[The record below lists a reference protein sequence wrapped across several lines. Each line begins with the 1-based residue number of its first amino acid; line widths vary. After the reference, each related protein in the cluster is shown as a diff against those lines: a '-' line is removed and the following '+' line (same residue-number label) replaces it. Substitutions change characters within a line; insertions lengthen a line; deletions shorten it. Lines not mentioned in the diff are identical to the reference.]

1 MEQTKGYFRLKGKIW
16 GLNNKEPYTNATGT
30 MRSLSIGIQSSKEN
44 SNYVQLGKFANGA
57 MKIKYKSEG
66 MEEVLEITEQE
77 AINNFKEMFKDGDS
91 VYVNLRVE
99 PNAFTKK
106 LDYLVS
112 QIYIEK
118 EPIDFDSESFEE
130 TNELLQ
136 PVVILENPSDGKV
149 SAGVV
154 TFDNKM
160 VELELSL
167 DDEIIGEYFSENIK
181 VGDLVPVN
189 ILVFNKP
196 IYEGEGEGA
205 ERTTLKGKVKKSGGL
220 KIKEKVLEYQVTDVD
235 TTEIKKRLYTRED
248 IRETIELTESNK
260 STGVKKEQTKSE
272 VKDDDLPY

>member
-16 GLNNKEPYTNATGT
+16 GLNNKEPYTNSTGT
-30 MRSLSIGIQSSKEN
+30 IRSLSIGIQSSKEN
-44 SNYVQLGKFANGA
+44 SNYVQLGKFANGS

-77 AINNFKEMFKDGDS
+77 AVSNFKEMFKDGDS
-91 VYVNLRVE
+91 VYLNLRVE

-106 LDYLVS
+106 LDYLIN

-136 PVVILENPSDGKV
+136 PVVILEKPSDGKV

-154 TFDNKM
+154 TYDNKM

-167 DDEIIGEYFSENIK
+167 DDKIIGEYFSENIK

-196 IYEGEGEGA
+196 IYEGEGGVS

-248 IRETIELTESNK
+248 IRKTIELTESSK
-260 STGVKKEQTKSE
+260 STGIKKEETKSE
-272 VKDDDLPY
+272 VEDDDLPY